1 MLHLGPS
8 HVAEFAVHSSHFY
21 GRFRSQGLANPA
33 PNPHVDSEDGRWN
46 CGTADGTVAHAH
58 GRTDPCPVSRSG
70 PAPAAPRLLGVQRR
84 TLGSTESQVT
94 SSEVNTSLECGPDRS
109 KRGGI
114 TTSLPSAA
122 DIGW

>member
-1 MLHLGPS
+1 M
-8 HVAEFAVHSSHFY
+8 AEFAVHSSHLY

-33 PNPHVDSEDGRWN
+33 PNPHADSEDGRWN